1 MPFKPL
7 LSAMAIALTIVAL
20 LPYIRAI
27 LRGAVQAH
35 VFSWVIW
42 GSTTFVV
49 FLAQLADRGGVG
61 AWPIGVSGSLTILIA
76 FLAFRRRGDLTIT
89 RSDWGF
95 FAAALSALPL
105 GYLTSDP
112 FWAVTVLTVV
122 DVLGFGPILR
132 KVYAQ
137 PYSESP
143 GFFGLFALRN
153 VLVVLALEHYSPTTL
168 LFPVTIAAACVLVM
182 ALIAVRRRAVT
193 A

>member
-7 LSAMAIALTIVAL
+7 LSAMAIALTIAAL

-27 LRGAVQAH
+27 LQGTVQAH

-49 FLAQLADRGGVG
+49 FLAQIADRGGVS
-61 AWPIGVSGSLTILIA
+61 AWPIGVSGSLTVLIA
-76 FLAFRRRGDLTIT
+76 ILAYRRRGDLSIT
-89 RSDWGF
+89 RSDWCF

-105 GYLTSDP
+105 WYVTADP
-112 FWAVTVLTVV
+112 FWAVVLLTVV
-122 DVLGFGPILR
+122 DLLGFGPTWR
-132 KVYAQ
+132 KAYAQ

-153 VLVVLALEHYSPTTL
+153 LLVVLALEHYSATTL
-168 LFPVTIAAACVLVM
+168 LFPAAIALACVLLM
-182 ALIAVRRRAVT
+182 ALIALRRRAVT

>member
-1 MPFKPL
+1 
-7 LSAMAIALTIVAL
+7 MAIALTIVTL

-49 FLAQLADRGGVG
+49 FLAQLADRAGVG

-76 FLAFRRRGDLTIT
+76 FLAYRRRGDLSIT
-89 RSDWGF
+89 RSDWIF
-95 FAAALSALPL
+95 FAAALSTLPL
-105 GYLTSDP
+105 WYLTSDP
-112 FWAVTVLTVV
+112 FSAVAVLTVV
-122 DVLGFGPILR
+122 DVLGFGPTLR
-132 KVYAQ
+132 KVYGQ